1 MSSLDQFRQDSVKD
15 FVSIV
20 SVFFKINQLNWFELI
35 GASLLEVVTYKWH
48 GKKKTGHIFY
58 FSQN

>member
-20 SVFFKINQLNWFELI
+20 SVFFKINQSNWFELI
-35 GASLLEVVTYKWH
+35 GASLLEVVT
-48 GKKKTGHIFY
+48 
-58 FSQN
+58 